1 MDTKTLTVFLTLA
14 DTLHFG
20 RAADACHMSPS
31 TLTRAI
37 KQLETE
43 VGAAL
48 FERDNR
54 SVTLTREGVLFRRYA
69 VESKALWTSFQE
81 SLLDTTSE
89 LSGTLTLY
97 GSVTA
102 SYSFMF
108 DLLARLHDQHPAIRI
123 TLQTGDPEQAIAR
136 VQSGDAQ
143 ISIGSR
149 PSSLPATLSFKAI
162 ATTPLVFIAPRDDKP
177 MTDTNTPDP
186 EYFGQRPVILPQRG
200 VARDRIT
207 RWFRQQGISPDVSA
221 QVAGNEAIVSMVS
234 LGGGIGVVPRIVLD
248 NSPIRDRVII
258 LPVTSNPKPLEVG
271 MFALRKQLRNQLV
284 NALWTLAPESVA
296 TPA

>member
-1 MDTKTLTVFLTLA
+1 MDARKLTIFLTLA

-20 RAADACHMSPS
+20 RTADSCHMSPS
-31 TLTRAI
+31 TLTRTI

-48 FERDNR
+48 FQRDNR
-54 SVTLTREGVLFRRYA
+54 SVSLTREGELFRRYA
-69 VESKALWTSFQE
+69 VESNALWSSLQE
-81 SLLDTTSE
+81 SLLDATQQ
-89 LSGTLTLY
+89 LSGSLALY

-108 DLLARLHDQHPAIRI
+108 DLLASLRELHPGIRI

-149 PSSLPATLSFKAI
+149 PSALPAALSFKTI
-162 ATTPLVFIAPRDDKP
+162 ATTPLVFIAPKHDQSTP
-177 MTDTNTPDP
+177 GPDTANTNNWH
-186 EYFGQRPVILPQRG
+186 QRPVILPQRG
-200 VARDRIT
+200 VARDRVT
-207 RWFRQQGISPDVSA
+207 RWFRQQNIVPEVSA

-234 LGGGIGVVPRIVLD
+234 LGGGVGVVPRIVLD
-248 NSPIRDRVII
+248 NSPIRDRVTI
-258 LPVTSNPKPLEVG
+258 LPVTPKLEPLEVG
-271 MFALRKQLRNQLV
+271 MFALRKNLKSRLV
-284 NALWTLAPESVA
+284 DALWNIAD
-296 TPA
+296 

>member
-1 MDTKTLTVFLTLA
+1 MDERTITIFLTLA
-14 DTLHFG
+14 NTLHFG
-20 RAADACHMSPS
+20 RTADSCNMSPS

-48 FERDNR
+48 FQRDNR
-54 SVTLTREGVLFRRYA
+54 SVTLTREGELFRRYA
-69 VESKALWTSFQE
+69 VESAALWTSFQE
-81 SLLDTTSE
+81 NLLDETRQ
-89 LSGTLTLY
+89 LTGSLALY

-102 SYSFMF
+102 SYSFLF
-108 DLLARLHDQHPAIRI
+108 DLLAKLRERHPGIRI

-149 PSSLPATLSFKAI
+149 PPALPATVSFKAI
-162 ATTPLVFIAPRDDKP
+162 ASTPLVFIAPRD
-177 MTDTNTPDP
+177 
-186 EYFGQRPVILPQRG
+186 QPVPKADQPGAVNWDQQPIILPQRG
-200 VARDRIT
+200 VARDRVI
-207 RWFRQQGISPDVSA
+207 RWFRQQGVVPEVSA

-248 NSPIRDRVII
+248 NSPIRDRVTI
-258 LPVTSNPKPLEVG
+258 LAVAPKLEPLEVG
-271 MFALRKQLRNQLV
+271 MFALRKNLSSRLV
-284 NALWTLAPESVA
+284 DALWNIAE
-296 TPA
+296 